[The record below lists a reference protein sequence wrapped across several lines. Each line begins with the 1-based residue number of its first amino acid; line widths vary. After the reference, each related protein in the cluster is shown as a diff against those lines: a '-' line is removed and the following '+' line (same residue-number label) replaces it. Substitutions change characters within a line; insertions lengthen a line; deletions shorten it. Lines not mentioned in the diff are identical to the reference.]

1 MESTAHNQYLLFRAN
16 RSDSDGAPARACPEL
31 AEGNLLFAGTF
42 PHVWSGHSCPLL
54 LTLILIL
61 ILTFADACT
70 AHATSCKSAASA
82 RPE

>member
-1 MESTAHNQYLLFRAN
+1 MEPTAHNQYLSFRAN

-31 AEGNLLFAGTF
+31 AEGNLLFAGT
-42 PHVWSGHSCPLL
+42 PLTCGGHSCPLL